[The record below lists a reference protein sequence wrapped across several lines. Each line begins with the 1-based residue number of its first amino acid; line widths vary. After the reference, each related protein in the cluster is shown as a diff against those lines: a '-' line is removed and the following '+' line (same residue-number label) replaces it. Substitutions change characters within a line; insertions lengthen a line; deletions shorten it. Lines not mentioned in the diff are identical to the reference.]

1 MYVHTRS
8 IAHKISDIWRSP
20 GRFTKNPDMVRLP
33 SADESSGRLL
43 LVYSD
48 TDQHWSQVNQ
58 VLTLLESTDDG
69 VTWRKATE
77 IDSAELAKGD
87 ERLVTPRLSL
97 LDDGRLAVIVDHDDH
112 GNFHEDQPYGN
123 WIYFSED
130 EGKSWSGPHTNEIS
144 GFEPDRMMDLPDG
157 TLGVASHVMRGDT
170 QEFAEILSVSE
181 DGGTTW
187 YERATIA
194 HDGYHR
200 FCEGAI
206 VILDGGA
213 ELACIMREN
222 HSAGIPCF
230 AAFSRDN
237 GWSWSQPVRMPFALH
252 RPYAKQ
258 IADGRVLV
266 TGRHVNG
273 GLGTYGWCG
282 DLHRDAGYY
291 ALGAPRREH
300 EVRLEGG
307 ELVITNRPD
316 HEARYTL
323 LPPENATSI
332 IELTAELSVSGP
344 EDESVAFLSLS
355 RLNSRSGGLV
365 VHIAPNWISLND
377 LGAEFRKAVD
387 MTKPRTLTLRHRR
400 GLFEAFVDGKQLLR
414 GCVFRESPPNS
425 DFRGGDP
432 RRRTQ
437 FGQLGEAG
445 ESRWRRVHYAVQ
457 NPTQPAFSWRWSSAE
472 NEYPDQ
478 YQRDR
483 MIQIHPNDPDQR
495 PNPDHGYSSW
505 LPLPDGR
512 IVFVDYTNRGDE
524 PGKSHLV
531 GGFIDPEDLA

>member
-8 IAHKISDIWRSP
+8 VAHKIGDIWRSP
-20 GRFTKNPDMVRLP
+20 GRFTKNPDLVRLP
-33 SADESSGRLL
+33 SGRLL

-48 TDQHWSQVNQ
+48 TDQHWSVVNQ

-69 VTWRKATE
+69 ATWRKACE
-77 IDSAELAKGD
+77 IDSAEMANGD
-87 ERLVTPRLSL
+87 ERLVTPRLNL
-97 LDDGRLAVIVDHDDH
+97 LNDGRLAVIVDHNDH
-112 GNFHEDQPYGN
+112 GHFHEQQSPGN
-123 WIYFSED
+123 WIYFSSD
-130 EGKSWSGPHTNEIS
+130 EGKTWSGPHTNEIS

-157 TLGVASHVMRGDT
+157 SLGVASHVMRGDT

-181 DGGTTW
+181 DGGKTW

-206 VILDGGA
+206 VILDGGE

-230 AAFSRDN
+230 AAFSKDN

-258 IADGRVLV
+258 LSDRRVLV

-273 GLGTYGWCG
+273 GLGCYGWCG
-282 DLHRDAGYY
+282 DLHAEAGYY

-300 EVRLEGG
+300 DVWLDDG
-307 ELVITNRPD
+307 ELVITNHPD

-323 LPPENATSI
+323 MPPEGARSKVDF
-332 IELTAELSVSGP
+332 EAELAVSGP
-344 EDESVAFLSLS
+344 PDESVAFLSVS
-355 RLNSRSGGLV
+355 RLNTRSGGAV

-377 LGAEFRKAVD
+377 LGAEFRKAID
-387 MTKPRTLTLRHRR
+387 MTTMRTVTVCHRH
-400 GLFEAFVDGKQLLR
+400 GLFEVFVDGRQFLR
-414 GCVFRESPPNS
+414 GCVFREDGFGN
-425 DFRGGDP
+425 DFHGGNP
-432 RRRTQ
+432 TRRTQ
-437 FGQLGEAG
+437 FGQMGDSG
-445 ESRWRRVHYAVQ
+445 ESRWRRVRYQVQ
-457 NPTQPAFSWRWSSAE
+457 NPTQPAFSWYWSSAQKV
-472 NEYPDQ
+472 YPDQ

-483 MIQIHPNDPDQR
+483 MIQIHPNDPDQK

-531 GGFIDPEDLA
+531 GGFIEPGDLA